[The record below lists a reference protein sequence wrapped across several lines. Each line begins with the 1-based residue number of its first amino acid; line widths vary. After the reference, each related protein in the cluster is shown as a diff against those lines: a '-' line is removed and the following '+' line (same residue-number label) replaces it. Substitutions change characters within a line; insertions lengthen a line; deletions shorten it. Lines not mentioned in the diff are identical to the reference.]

1 MCTNLEWLYENN
13 KDALISMLG
22 AKGTEKCN
30 CMLRNTCGFYGY
42 CYCDEEWLNAEYV
55 EPYKPPEN
63 DSWDRVKQDSKRS
76 IFDYCN
82 EYLSHLDKSEYT
94 TQNMCLDI
102 VCRCEC
108 LAKVE
113 RSCDDY

>member
-1 MCTNLEWLYENN
+1 MCTNIEWLYEN
-13 KDALISMLG
+13 DRSTLTVMVAG
-22 AKGTEKCN
+22 ECDN
-30 CMLRNTCGFYGY
+30 CKFQEECHRGDCR
-42 CYCDEEWLNAEYV
+42 CECDWLNEEYV
-55 EPYKPPEN
+55 EPYKPPAN
-63 DSWDRVKQDSKRS
+63 DSWDRVKQDSKKS

-102 VCRCEC
+102 VYRCEC

>member
-1 MCTNLEWLYENN
+1 MCTILEWLYEN
-13 KDALISMLG
+13 D
-22 AKGTEKCN
+22 
-30 CMLRNTCGFYGY
+30 RNTLVVMAAGECNNCKFEEECHRGNSR
-42 CYCDEEWLNAEYV
+42 CYSNWLNAEYV

-63 DSWDRVKQDSKRS
+63 DSWDMVKQDSQRS

-94 TQNMCLDI
+94 TQNMCFDL

-108 LAKVE
+108 LIGAE
-113 RSCDDY
+113 RNYNDN